1 MDASPSTIADMPE
14 DILKKI
20 FSYVDQY
27 KGLKACSCVCSR
39 WKVMSD
45 HIFQIREQ
53 YLRRGINLQWH
64 RLWMAYSD
72 DGKMAALSFRQYR
85 TACYLQGS
93 VYVIGGFTKDQ
104 TLYNDVW
111 KFDLSSRQWKHVSF
125 VGELTLPT
133 IGSTL
138 VPYKH
143 FLIQFGGCKA
153 DCCRNPYGDSYV
165 LLSNDLSIY
174 NVKQNTCS
182 VKRDISAPKLACHTA
197 SVVGDLM
204 IIFGGINSAALCD
217 GSVHVFD
224 IKQEKW
230 FTPFI
235 KGRSPEARFLHSQ
248 VVVDEKHLLIIGG
261 RNSSGCIL
269 NDVWLLILGEEWEW
283 KIVTCSNC
291 EIYQPFYPQH
301 FCCAVGDKVYLIN
314 CYGSNTLKRNPETLS
329 RFMNPSSRGNDK
341 FFTLCFSIAS
351 DSWDWIHF
359 PKDRVTNFTLKS
371 LIGIIMCRDVIG
383 ELRLNMK
390 RSRSIL
396 VMNLSDLLKDFSV
409 RYEIVE
415 SRTTLPLFTEFF
427 LTVKAEGELI
437 SLGGSEISAA
447 RTKIMN
453 SSSVV
458 ESSLGICT
466 PTEAVLNQLK
476 EFRMR
481 KNVTSTALILKID
494 HCSQELICEE
504 LIENCSIGNI
514 NEALLEDEPRFV
526 LLCRRTQHSDGRV
539 SFPFVLIFVS
549 PSGCIPEVQMLYAG
563 SVRFVRELVKAN
575 NFIVIRE
582 IDELTDDL
590 IDTIMYLKTWEE
602 FVRVIEKL
610 YEEDPD
616 KFRFITKYSHQRTRL
631 EFKAT
636 NDRVCAQYSTDAF
649 QDLKRFEKLLGT
661 LMRNMAS
668 REK

>member
-1 MDASPSTIADMPE
+1 MDASPNTVADMPE

-27 KGLKACSCVCSR
+27 KGLKACSCVCRR

-45 HIFQIREQ
+45 HIFKIREQ
-53 YLRRGINLQWH
+53 YLRRGINLQWR

-85 TACYLQGS
+85 TACYLQGN

-111 KFDLSSRQWKHVSF
+111 KFDLSSRQWKHVLF

-248 VVVDEKHLLIIGG
+248 VVVDDKHLLIIGG

-269 NDVWLLILGEEWEW
+269 NDVWLLVLGEEWEW

-329 RFMNPSSRGNDK
+329 RFTNPSSR
-341 FFTLCFSIAS
+341 

-359 PKDRVTNFTLKS
+359 PRDRLTNFTLKS

-437 SLGGSEISAA
+437 SLGGSEISAT
-447 RTKIMN
+447 RTKTY
-453 SSSVV
+453 VYK
-458 ESSLGICT
+458 SSLGICT

-504 LIENCSIGNI
+504 LIENCSIENI

-590 IDTIMYLKTWEE
+590 IDTNL
-602 FVRVIEKL
+602 
-610 YEEDPD
+610 
-616 KFRFITKYSHQRTRL
+616 HRTRL

>member
-1 MDASPSTIADMPE
+1 MDASSNTIIADMPE

-27 KGLKACSCVCSR
+27 EGLKTCSCVCRR
-39 WKVMSD
+39 WKVLSD
-45 HIFQIREQ
+45 HIFKIREH
-53 YLRRGINLQWH
+53 YLRRGINLQWS
-64 RLWMAYSD
+64 RIWMD
-72 DGKMAALSFRQYR
+72 DGKFAALSFRQYR

-93 VYVIGGFTKDQ
+93 VYIIGGFTKDQ
-104 TLYNDVW
+104 TLYNDIW
-111 KFDLSSRQWKHVSF
+111 KFDLSSRQWKHVLF

-133 IGSTL
+133 IGST
-138 VPYKH
+138 VVAYKH

-165 LLSNDLSIY
+165 SLSNELSIY

-182 VKRDISAPKLACHTA
+182 VKRDKSAPKLACHSA

-204 IIFGGINSAALCD
+204 IIFGGINSAAVCD
-217 GSVHVFD
+217 GSVYAFD

-235 KGRSPEARFLHSQ
+235 KGQSPEARFLHSQ
-248 VVVDEKHLLIIGG
+248 VVVDDKHLLIIGG

-269 NDVWLLILGEEWEW
+269 NDVWLLMLGEEWEW
-283 KIVTCSNC
+283 KIVTCNNC

-314 CYGSNTLKRNPETLS
+314 CFGSNMFKRNPETFD
-329 RFMNPSSRGNDK
+329 RFMNPLSREL
-341 FFTLCFSIAS
+341 FTLCLSIAS
-351 DSWDWIHF
+351 GSLDWMHF
-359 PKDRVTNFTLKS
+359 SKDRLTNFTLKS
-371 LIGIIMCRDVIG
+371 IIGIVMNRDIFG
-383 ELRLNMK
+383 ELKLNLK
-390 RSRSIL
+390 KSRSII
-396 VMNLSDLLKDFSV
+396 VMNLCDLFKDFSV
-409 RYEIVE
+409 RYEMVE

-427 LTVKAEGELI
+427 LTIKAEGELI
-437 SLGGSEISAA
+437 SFGGSEISAT
-447 RTKIMN
+447 RSKIMN
-453 SSSVV
+453 SSSVVV

-481 KNVTSTALILKID
+481 KNVTSAALILKID
-494 HCSQELICEE
+494 HCSHELICEE
-504 LIENCSIGNI
+504 LIENCSIENI

-575 NFIVIRE
+575 NV
-582 IDELTDDL
+582 
-590 IDTIMYLKTWEE
+590 IMYLKTWEE
-602 FVRVIEKL
+602 FVKVIEKL

-616 KFRFITKYSHQRTRL
+616 KFRFITKYSHQCTRL

>member
-1 MDASPSTIADMPE
+1 MPYSTLKTIKSLVVNMDASPSTIADIPE

-27 KGLKACSCVCSR
+27 KGLKACSCVCRR

-45 HIFQIREQ
+45 HIFKIREQ
-53 YLRRGINLQWH
+53 YLRRGINLQWR

-85 TACYLQGS
+85 IACYLQGS

-104 TLYNDVW
+104 TLYNDIW
-111 KFDLSSRQWKHVSF
+111 KFDLSSRQWKHVLF

-182 VKRDISAPKLACHTA
+182 VKRDISAPKLACHSA

-248 VVVDEKHLLIIGG
+248 VVVDDKHLLIIGG

-291 EIYQPFYPQH
+291 EMYQPFYPQH

-329 RFMNPSSRGNDK
+329 RFMNPSSRGKLISFIVSYFFNYSDK
-341 FFTLCFSIAS
+341 CFTLCFSIAS

-359 PKDRVTNFTLKS
+359 PKDRLTNFTLKS

-415 SRTTLPLFTEFF
+415 SRTALPLFTEFF
-427 LTVKAEGELI
+427 LTIKAEGELI
-437 SLGGSEISAA
+437 FLGGSEISAT
-447 RTKIMN
+447 RTKMY
-453 SSSVV
+453 VY
-458 ESSLGICT
+458 SLS
-466 PTEAVLNQLK
+466 PV
-476 EFRMR
+476 F
-481 KNVTSTALILKID
+481 
-494 HCSQELICEE
+494 
-504 LIENCSIGNI
+504 
-514 NEALLEDEPRFV
+514 
-526 LLCRRTQHSDGRV
+526 
-539 SFPFVLIFVS
+539 SF
-549 PSGCIPEVQMLYAG
+549 
-563 SVRFVRELVKAN
+563 
-575 NFIVIRE
+575 
-582 IDELTDDL
+582 
-590 IDTIMYLKTWEE
+590 
-602 FVRVIEKL
+602 
-610 YEEDPD
+610 
-616 KFRFITKYSHQRTRL
+616 
-631 EFKAT
+631 
-636 NDRVCAQYSTDAF
+636 
-649 QDLKRFEKLLGT
+649 
-661 LMRNMAS
+661 
-668 REK
+668 

>member
-1 MDASPSTIADMPE
+1 MDASPSTIVDIPE

-27 KGLKACSCVCSR
+27 KGLKACSCVCRR

-45 HIFQIREQ
+45 HIFKIREQ
-53 YLRRGINLQWH
+53 YLRRGINLQWR

-85 TACYLQGS
+85 IACYLQGS

-104 TLYNDVW
+104 TLYNDIW
-111 KFDLSSRQWKHVSF
+111 KFDLSSRQWKHVLF

-182 VKRDISAPKLACHTA
+182 VKRDISAPKLACHSA

-217 GSVHVFD
+217 GRVHVFD

-248 VVVDEKHLLIIGG
+248 VVVDDKHLLIIGG

-291 EIYQPFYPQH
+291 EMYQPFYPQH

-329 RFMNPSSRGNDK
+329 RFMNPSSR
-341 FFTLCFSIAS
+341 AS
-351 DSWDWIHF
+351 DSWDLIHF
-359 PKDRVTNFTLKS
+359 PKDRLTNFTLKS

-415 SRTTLPLFTEFF
+415 SRTALPLFTEFF
-427 LTVKAEGELI
+427 LTIKAEGELI
-437 SLGGSEISAA
+437 FLGGSEISAT

-504 LIENCSIGNI
+504 LIENCSIENI

-549 PSGCIPEVQMLYAG
+549 PSGCIPEVQILYAG

-575 NFIVIRE
+575 NVSEYTVFVFIVIRE

-590 IDTIMYLKTWEE
+590 IDTNL
-602 FVRVIEKL
+602 
-610 YEEDPD
+610 
-616 KFRFITKYSHQRTRL
+616 HRTRL

>member
-1 MDASPSTIADMPE
+1 MDASPNTVADMPE

-27 KGLKACSCVCSR
+27 KGLKACSCVCRR

-45 HIFQIREQ
+45 HIFKIREQ
-53 YLRRGINLQWH
+53 YLRRGINLQWR

-85 TACYLQGS
+85 TACYLQGN

-111 KFDLSSRQWKHVSF
+111 KFDLSSRQWKHVLF

-248 VVVDEKHLLIIGG
+248 VVVDDKHLLIIGG

-269 NDVWLLILGEEWEW
+269 NDVWLLVLGEEWEW

-301 FCCAVGDKVYLIN
+301 FCCAVGDKK
-314 CYGSNTLKRNPETLS
+314 SRNSKPIYESLEQS
-329 RFMNPSSRGNDK
+329 DK
-341 FFTLCFSIAS
+341 FFALCFSIAS

-359 PKDRVTNFTLKS
+359 PRDRLTNFTLKS

-437 SLGGSEISAA
+437 SLGGSEISAT
-447 RTKIMN
+447 RTKTY
-453 SSSVV
+453 VYK
-458 ESSLGICT
+458 SSLGICT

-504 LIENCSIGNI
+504 LIENCSIENI

-590 IDTIMYLKTWEE
+590 IDTNL
-602 FVRVIEKL
+602 
-610 YEEDPD
+610 
-616 KFRFITKYSHQRTRL
+616 HRTRL

>member
-329 RFMNPSSRGNDK
+329 RFMNPSSR
-341 FFTLCFSIAS
+341 
-351 DSWDWIHF
+351 
-359 PKDRVTNFTLKS
+359 
-371 LIGIIMCRDVIG
+371 
-383 ELRLNMK
+383 
-390 RSRSIL
+390 
-396 VMNLSDLLKDFSV
+396 
-409 RYEIVE
+409 
-415 SRTTLPLFTEFF
+415 
-427 LTVKAEGELI
+427 
-437 SLGGSEISAA
+437 
-447 RTKIMN
+447 
-453 SSSVV
+453 

-481 KNVTSTALILKID
+481 KN
-494 HCSQELICEE
+494 
-504 LIENCSIGNI
+504 NCSIGNI